1 MAKRKPNR
9 VTRRKDELLEEF
21 QLRRLHAKV
30 RLQQAKAMLSTYAAA
45 DRGRRNKDW
54 RASPASADLSI
65 IPDAEL
71 LNSRARQMVRDS
83 WIAKAAIR
91 SASRNVVGK
100 GIIPVPAA
108 KDLRGNLLTELNAT
122 AQKLFWE
129 WASNRLFCDVEKRQ
143 TFWQKQSLTI
153 EERFTVGEHFIV
165 WSYEPNSYTVGLR
178 LQSFEPEQLDL
189 TVQSYGDNEVRG
201 GVEVDVNGAAVAYH
215 FYTRNPSDYLSRYA
229 YRSIRIPRERVLH
242 YFKQERV
249 LQTRGVTPLAPVLQR
264 IRDFHRR
271 DDAEMWVAIMEACI
285 GMVIIRNQPTSS
297 SGFPTFAPASGD
309 TGQTT
314 SGMRTMDFVPGMV
327 PELQPGE
334 DVKPFTP
341 TRPGGTYEPFSRM
354 TLRGV
359 GAGIGM
365 SYEQVTRDFSQG
377 TYSSQRQGMLE
388 DNKEWGVEQDMLIDG
403 VIAPIFELFWRFS
416 ALEGRYDGI
425 SGFDMGEFLDNPTRF
440 TDAEYVP
447 PPQTWI
453 DPEKEINAFV
463 EGVKNRIITR
473 EEIVTARGGRFQQ
486 TLQKIAAEKQLA
498 ESLGL
503 SLPEEMEASQ
513 SPIAPQKPSETAKL
527 AVKPPNYRLSMLPET
542 RCSTCSFAVG
552 TYCKLYDFAFNPAY
566 SCDSWAAEPPD
577 GRGAKVFPPGPQD
590 GAAPIDDPRSDFNT
604 RS

>member
-1 MAKRKPNR
+1 MAKRKLNR
-9 VTRRKDELLEEF
+9 VTRRKGELPEEF

-65 IPDAEL
+65 IPDAEI
-71 LNSRARQMVRDS
+71 LNPRARQLVRDS
-83 WIAKAAIR
+83 WIGKAAIR
-91 SASRNVVGK
+91 AASRNVVGK
-100 GIIPVPAA
+100 GIIPVPTA
-108 KDLRGNLLTELNAT
+108 KDRHGVLLSELNSYI
-122 AQKLFWE
+122 QKLFWE
-129 WASNRLFCDVEKRQ
+129 WASNRLFCDIEKRQ
-143 TFWQKQSLTI
+143 TFWQKQSLTV

-165 WSYEPNSYTVGLR
+165 WSYEPTPETVGLR

-189 TVQSYGDNEVRG
+189 NLQSYEGNEVRG
-201 GVEVDVNGAAVAYH
+201 GVEVNANGAAVAYH
-215 FYTRNPSDYLSRYA
+215 FYTRNPNDYLGRY
-229 YRSIRIPRERVLH
+229 RGSIRIIRERVLH

-309 TGQTT
+309 TGQTPG
-314 SGMRTMDFVPGMV
+314 GMRTMDFVPGMV

-359 GAGIGM
+359 GAGVGL
-365 SYEQVTRDFSQG
+365 SYEQLTRDFSQG

-388 DNKEWGVEQDMLIDG
+388 DNKEWGIEQDMLIDG
-403 VIAPIFELFWRFS
+403 VVCPIWELFYRF
-416 ALEGRYDGI
+416 AVLEGRLDGI
-425 SGFDMGEFLDNPTRF
+425 AGFDMGEFLENPTRF

-498 ESLGL
+498 DSLGL
-503 SLPEEMEASQ
+503 SLPEEVE
-513 SPIAPQKPSETAKL
+513 SPKPKKPEPANLS
-527 AVKPPNYRLSMLPET
+527 VSPPNYRLAVLQAT
-542 RCSTCSFAVG
+542 RCATCSYAVG
-552 TYCKLYDFAFNPAY
+552 TYCKLYDFTFNPTY
-566 SCDSWAAEPPD
+566 TCDSWRADPPSSA
-577 GRGAKVFPPGPQD
+577 GSKGFPPGPQD
-590 GAAPIDDPRSDFNT
+590 GTPPIDDSRNDFNSRT
-604 RS
+604 